1 MSQAKIKL
9 LIVDDEKDICNFVK
23 LLFRKKKLSVYS
35 ALSGNQ
41 AVRLAKKIK
50 PDIALLDIHLKKGM
64 NGIEVLQKLKELM
77 PACRCVIVT
86 WDEAQEKIKQA
97 RALGA
102 ACYLTKPLTANQLL
116 KVVSRIAKNIGQGG
130 K

>member
-102 ACYLTKPLTANQLL
+102 AGYLTKPLTANH
-116 KVVSRIAKNIGQGG
+116 
-130 K
+130 

>member
-102 ACYLTKPLTANQLL
+102 AGYLTKPLTANQLL